1 VLEEQK
7 QVLGKSKGVGY
18 EQVKQMNYLEAAI
31 RESLRVSGAILGPT
45 RMAMQD
51 IQAGEFNI
59 PKGTLVSL
67 SMNFTHHL
75 KELWGDDVDKFRP
88 ERFLGQ
94 DTQPPYAFI
103 PFGSG
108 ALALPHLYWNL
119 LPSPPFLSMCF
130 LVAEHRPARMPR
142 TLFCHPRD
150 YHHHSA
156 IPSFL

>member
-1 VLEEQK
+1 
-7 QVLGKSKGVGY
+7 
-18 EQVKQMNYLEAAI
+18 
-31 RESLRVSGAILGPT
+31 
-45 RMAMQD
+45 MAMQD

-59 PKGTLVSL
+59 PKAIAETSFYSPLQTELTALRQGTLVSL

-130 LVAEHRPARMPR
+130 PCGGAQACTHAQDAL
-142 TLFCHPRD
+142 L
-150 YHHHSA
+150 
-156 IPSFL
+156 PSTRLPPP